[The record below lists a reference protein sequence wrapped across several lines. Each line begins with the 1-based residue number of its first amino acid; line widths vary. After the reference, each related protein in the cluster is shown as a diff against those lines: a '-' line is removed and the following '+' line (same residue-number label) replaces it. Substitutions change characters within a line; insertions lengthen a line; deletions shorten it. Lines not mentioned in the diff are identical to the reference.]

1 MSTRR
6 ALLTVIAVAPVQLKW
21 TGSQSGGALRNPDAA
36 LLALCAQLEEMQAE
50 WQRLY
55 DATSDEADLTTP
67 ADFAWQA
74 YSDTVWPGLNFTTW
88 RREGR
93 DPADEP
99 GCLLDLPATTP
110 AGLQAKAAAVLAIDE
125 AASYLTDCRNDSA
138 ELWQSVIR
146 DAAGP
151 AHRPLGADAAPLRP
165 VPPGP

>member
-1 MSTRR
+1 MRAISRTVDVSINTVTKLLETRAR
-6 ALLTVIAVAPVQLKW
+6 
-21 TGSQSGGALRNPDAA
+21 
-36 LLALCAQLEEMQAE
+36 
-50 WQRLY
+50 QRLY
-55 DATSDEADLTTP
+55 DATSDEDELTTP

-93 DPADEP
+93 DPADMP
-99 GCLLDLPATTP
+99 GRLLDLPATTA

-146 DAAGP
+146 DAASS
-151 AHRPLGADAAPLRP
+151 AHRPLGANAAASSTPLRP
-165 VPPGP
+165 VPPSP